1 MNRPTYGEM
10 DRLTDGQSDRQRQMD
25 SQVDKDKWTVR
36 QTKADGQTNRWRDAQ
51 TDRWTHG
58 ERIRPSG
65 RLTDRQ
71 DYTRS

>member
-1 MNRPTYGEM
+1 MNRPTDGEM
-10 DRLTDGQSDRQRQMD
+10 DRLTNGQSDRQRQMD

-51 TDRWTHG
+51 TDRWTDG
-58 ERIRPSG
+58 KRIRPEG